1 MKERRE
7 RKQKR
12 GRRESNTENMLVLR
26 NKRCY
31 SVTRGV
37 RFATDRKV
45 GSLLGMT
52 VGLRKLGR
60 ECCCGG
66 GTDGRLLGSSQKL
79 REEALSRAD
88 IAVGGEKDQGRRGWQ
103 EVVITGCVK
112 YECYF
117 GYSREALSVRGNE
130 ETW

>member
-1 MKERRE
+1 M
-7 RKQKR
+7 
-12 GRRESNTENMLVLR
+12 
-26 NKRCY
+26 
-31 SVTRGV
+31 TRAV

-60 ECCCGG
+60 ECCWGGGGG
-66 GTDGRLLGSSQKL
+66 GTARLLS
-79 REEALSRAD
+79 EEALSGTD
-88 IAVGGEKDQGRRGWQ
+88 IAVSGEKDQGRGGRR
-103 EVVITGCVK
+103 EVVITGRVK

-117 GYSREALSVRGNE
+117 GCSREALRVQGNE

>member
-1 MKERRE
+1 MFV
-7 RKQKR
+7 
-12 GRRESNTENMLVLR
+12 MR

-31 SVTRGV
+31 SVTRAV
-37 RFATDRKV
+37 RKV

-60 ECCCGG
+60 ECCWGG
-66 GTDGRLLGSSQKL
+66 GTARLLS
-79 REEALSRAD
+79 EEALSGTD
-88 IAVGGEKDQGRRGWQ
+88 IAVSGEKDQGGGGRW
-103 EVVITGCVK
+103 EVVITGRVK

-117 GYSREALSVRGNE
+117 GCSREALRVQSNE